1 MTKNTR
7 FSPEVRQRA
16 VRMVLESQGEY
27 DSQWAA
33 ICSIAPKIGCTP
45 ETLRV
50 WVRQHERDTGGGD
63 GGLTTAERQR
73 LKELERENRELRRS
87 NDILRQASAY
97 FGEGGVRPPLEKMM
111 PLLDKLREQYGVG
124 PVYSELHIAPST
136 YYHCQQQRHHP
147 DKRSARAQRDDW
159 LKKEILRVYDENHQ
173 VYGVRKVWRQLLRE
187 GIRVARCTVARLMAV
202 MGLAGV
208 LRGKKVRTTIS
219 RKAVAAGDRVNR
231 QFVAE
236 RPDQLWVA
244 DFTYVSTWQGFVYVA
259 FIIDVFAGYIVGWRV
274 SSSMETTF
282 VLDALEQALW
292 ARRPSGTIHH
302 SDKGSQYVSLA
313 YTQRLK
319 EAGLLVSTGSTG
331 DSYDN
336 AMAESINGLYKA
348 EVIHRK
354 SWKNRTEV
362 ELATLTWVDWYNNRR
377 LLERLGHI
385 PPAEAEKAYYAS
397 IGNTD
402 LAA

>member
-1 MTKNTR
+1 
-7 FSPEVRQRA
+7 RA

-50 WVRQHERDTGGGD
+50 WVRQHERDTGSGD

-97 FGEGGVRPPLEKMM
+97 FGEGGVRPPLEKIM

-124 PVYSELHIAPST
+124 PVCSELHIAPST

-159 LKKEILRVYDENHQ
+159 LKREIQRVYDENHQ

-208 LRGKKVRTTIS
+208 LRGKKVRTTVS
-219 RKAVAAGDRVNR
+219 RKTVATGDRVNR

-313 YTQRLK
+313 YTERLK
-319 EAGLLVSTGSTG
+319 EAKLLASTGSTG

-354 SWKNRTEV
+354 SWKNRAEV

-377 LLERLGHI
+377 LLGRLGHT

-397 IGNTD
+397 IG
-402 LAA
+402 

>member
-16 VRMVLESQGEY
+16 IRMVLESQDEY

-33 ICSIAPKIGCTP
+33 ICFIAPKIGCTP

-63 GGLTTAERQR
+63 GGLTTVERQR

-97 FGEGGVRPPLEKMM
+97 FGEGGVRPPLEKVM
-111 PLLDKLREQYGVG
+111 PLLDKLRKLYGVG
-124 PVYSELHIAPST
+124 PVCSELHIAPST

-147 DKRSARAQRDDW
+147 DKRSARAQHDDW
-159 LKKEILRVYDENHQ
+159 LKREIQRVYDENHQ

-208 LRGKKVRTTIS
+208 LRGKKVRTTVS
-219 RKAVAAGDRVNR
+219 WKTVAAGDRVNR

-313 YTQRLK
+313 YTERLK
-319 EAGLLVSTGSTG
+319 EAGLLASTGSTG

-354 SWKNRTEV
+354 SCKNRAEV

-377 LLERLGHI
+377 LLGRLGHT